1 MLKRWMGLLV
11 CVWGLTVQAEAA
23 TATPYR
29 LGAGD
34 VIRISVYD
42 HPDLLL
48 EAEIAS
54 DGSLNMPLIS
64 SVKLGGLTFNEAQT
78 LIARRLEQGGFVKS
92 AHVNILI
99 SEYRSQRIAV
109 LGEVTRPGRYALD
122 GDGSL
127 LTLLAHAGGISPY
140 GGDLVYL
147 VRQGQQQS
155 VYLPDLRR
163 PGNSL
168 ATIKVQ
174 PGDQLYVPRFQQ
186 IYVYGEVM
194 RPGAYRLEPG
204 MTVMQALAL
213 AGGFNGKAD
222 KSDIERQRRQGDGAI
237 DKQGV
242 QLADSLQADDVVYV
256 NESLF

>member
-1 MLKRWMGLLV
+1 MWKQWIALLV
-11 CVWGLTVQAEAA
+11 CVWGLMVQAEAA
-23 TATPYR
+23 TVTPYR

-34 VIRISVYD
+34 VIKISVYD

-48 EAEIAS
+48 EAEIAD

-78 LIARRLEQGGFVKS
+78 LIARRLEQGGFVMS

-122 GDGSL
+122 GDGYL
-127 LTLLAHAGGISPY
+127 LTLLADAGGVSPY

-147 VRQGQQQS
+147 VRQGQQPS

-163 PGNSL
+163 PGNTL
-168 ATIKVQ
+168 ASIKVQ